1 MGLHEPLH
9 EPKGLINAA
18 RTGAAPG
25 NAVDAHPEWTLMYRK
40 GLSRKEIA
48 QLAKVGFSAV
58 AYHLAGTKALD
69 PGLRAEHRAAAAM
82 IPPTP
87 GIKRLYQLLAM
98 VEATGRFPSRD
109 AEDPAERE
117 LAQWLRRR
125 RRDAE
130 AGLLNRVI
138 GEGLAVL
145 PDWQRKPG
153 EARREQKWQ
162 CRLQQLTAYRA
173 AGRPWPRAN
182 SAATELER
190 ELGRWLSTQRHKFRQ
205 GELSPARS
213 EALDAALPGWLTGRK
228 GANPKAGRLP
238 ALSE

>member
-1 MGLHEPLH
+1 MGRHKPE
-9 EPKGLINAA
+9 GLVNAA
-18 RTGAAPG
+18 QTVAVPE
-25 NAVDAHPEWTLMYRK
+25 NAVDARPEWTLMYRK
-40 GLSRKEIA
+40 GLSRKDIA
-48 QLAKVGFSAV
+48 GLARVEFSAV
-58 AYHLAGTKALD
+58 AYHLAGAKALD
-69 PGLRAEHRAAAAM
+69 PGLRAEHRAAAEM
-82 IPPTP
+82 VPDTP
-87 GIKRLYQLLAM
+87 GIQRLYQLLAM
-98 VEATGRFPSRD
+98 VESSGRFPSRD

-162 CRLQQLTAYRA
+162 GRLQQLAAYRA

-182 SAATELER
+182 SGVTELER
-190 ELGRWLSTQRHKFRQ
+190 ELGRWLGTQRHKFRH

-213 EALDAALPGWLTGRK
+213 EALDAALPGWLAGRK
-228 GANPKAGRLP
+228 GAAERSPSRGL
-238 ALSE
+238 L